1 MNDKEYRIIL
11 NEISTMSMLIPFI
24 LWGLY
29 GYFNIYAILLESFF
43 IIFSFIFL
51 FLSSINAKIKIH
63 ENYIH
68 LLRYLIFLLP
78 VLLIVNLLRN
88 IYLKIIIIIFI
99 IAVVLL
105 MEHYYDKNNYK
116 LLDKDFFTQKNIGI
130 IVLLFILTLS
140 AGIIITTLLINLSVD
155 DEYLIDLYSAKQFLG
170 GLNPYIHST
179 TANIFSIYK
188 NFNLDYTTPTTYGA
202 VITFMGY
209 PALAFI
215 AYIPYFFIGRL
226 DNAMIGL
233 LSIIPLILVYKKFQ
247 DKKLALLGVMAIIM
261 NFVYMYSAVD
271 AIIGILWVSSL
282 MISYYFLYK
291 NPFLSGIFF
300 GLSISAKQFP
310 IFIFPFIIYM
320 IYRER
325 GLKKAIQWLLIA
337 SAVFLIINGYFIIL
351 SPVTYITNV
360 LSPELNRL
368 IGIGYGISQL
378 SFMGYIYIPYTA
390 FTIVFTLVF
399 IMSIIIYIKYYD
411 LLKYEL
417 FVFPVLIF
425 FFNYR
430 VLPGYF
436 IYWPVLSLLVIEDI
450 NYGKDLISIKKI
462 NYKKLKRFAYI
473 AFIFIVIIVVIFS
486 GINYYH
492 VNKVNINSIKP
503 EIKGGSIKYIA
514 VNLTYSGSSDKN
526 LYFRAMVNET
536 NYNGYLFNVSN
547 NSISPGQTK
556 TFYLYPVRGENIPG
570 NVTIKVI
577 AYNNTNLGY
586 ATYKIHNNRVTKI
599 KNILFIPPKYK
610 ISFNRV

>member
-1 MNDKEYRIIL
+1 MNDKEYRIVL
-11 NEISTMSMLIPFI
+11 NEISTMSVLIPFI
-24 LWGLY
+24 LWGFY

-78 VLLIVNLLRN
+78 VLLIINLLRN
-88 IYLKIIIIIFI
+88 IYLKIIIVIFI
-99 IAVVLL
+99 IAMVLL
-105 MEHYYDKNNYK
+105 IEHYYDKNSYK

-140 AGIIITTLLINLSVD
+140 AGIMITTLMINLSVD

-226 DNAMIGL
+226 DNTIIGL

-247 DKKLALLGVMAIIM
+247 DKRLALLGVMAIIV

-337 SAVFLIINGYFIIL
+337 SAVFLLINGYFIIL

-390 FTIVFTLVF
+390 FTIAFTLVF
-399 IMSIIIYIKYYD
+399 IMSIVIYIKYYD

-492 VNKVNINSIKP
+492 TNKVNINSIKP
-503 EIKGGSIKYIA
+503 EIKGGSIKYIE

-536 NYNGYLFNVSN
+536 NYDGYLFNVSN